1 VSSKQYPH
9 KRKEA
14 FMHSLAMA
22 AVAAAAIVSATTFG
36 LHPQVR
42 LGDCHSAGGISVQH
56 KDGTYWCMGGIYNGL
71 QILIF

>member
-1 VSSKQYPH
+1 MRNVT
-9 KRKEA
+9 
-14 FMHSLAMA
+14 LT
-22 AVAAAAIVSATTFG
+22 AVAAAAMSAAAFG

-42 LGDCHSAGGISVQH
+42 LGDCHAAGGISVQH